1 MKKGIKTKNQ
11 IAGVDVG
18 GTFTDLISTNPNDN
32 GLSFVKVP
40 TTVKNQ
46 ALGVMDSLRKSSL
59 KLEEIDLIIHGT
71 TTTTNALLERKL
83 SKTGLITTKGFR
95 DVLELGRRTRPQP
108 YGMKGSFEPIIPRNL
123 RFEVS
128 ERTDAQGKI
137 LIPLME
143 DEILK
148 VIKKLLKLNC
158 ESVIIHFLHSYA
170 NPKNELIAKKILLKN
185 WPNHYVTSGHELLSE
200 NREYERGV
208 TASINASVQ
217 PILENYISKL
227 ETELK
232 KNGYKKD
239 LLVMNGNGGT
249 VSSKLV
255 SKEAAKTVMS
265 GPASGVI
272 AAAYTGKSSKI
283 KNMITYDMGG
293 TSTDVALIIN
303 NEPAVSN
310 EIDIEYGIPVHVPM
324 VDVRTIGAGGG
335 SIARV
340 NQGGLLEVGPDS
352 AGSVPGPICYGNGG
366 EHPTIS
372 DANYLLGRFQ
382 TEQINVKKNDN
393 IRTKINKI
401 FKEKLSNKLNE
412 SVLNSAEAIIKI
424 ANNKM
429 ANAIRMV
436 SISLGEDPR
445 KFNLFAFGGAGP
457 MHACALAKE
466 LDIPKVF
473 IPARPGLTNA
483 LGCMVSDLRQDFS
496 KTINISMENLEI
508 KKIHNLLKKFN
519 DAGLKLIKK
528 QKIKTI
534 KIKSF
539 FSLDMQFLGQTHIIR
554 IPLPNKLPSK
564 QFIQKSFEEYYFKRF
579 KVKLDKIS
587 ANIVNLNVSVVGER
601 EIFDLKKLINL
612 KKVKVNDL
620 TFQYRK
626 VYFGGKWFDTK
637 VFWRDDLPE
646 KYKISG
652 PAIVE
657 QMDSTIVINPNDKAV
672 VDNFG
677 NLIIDIG

>member
-32 GLSFVKVP
+32 SLSFVKVP
-40 TTVKNQ
+40 TTIKNQ
-46 ALGVMDSLRKSSL
+46 ALGVMDSFRKSSL

-148 VIKKLLKLNC
+148 VTKKLLKLNC

-185 WPNHYVTSGHELLSE
+185 WTNHYVTSGHELLSE

-352 AGSVPGPICYGNGG
+352 AGSFPGPICYGNGG
-366 EHPTIS
+366 EDPTIS

-401 FKEKLSNKLNE
+401 FKEKLSKKLNE

-508 KKIHNLLKKFN
+508 KKIHNILKKFN

-564 QFIQKSFEEYYFKRF
+564 QLIQKRFEEYYFKRF

-601 EIFDLKKLINL
+601 ELFDLKKLINL
-612 KKVKVNDL
+612 KKLKVNDL

-637 VFWRDDLPE
+637 VFWRDNLPE